1 MSAPDITIRLNEMRR
16 QRQFRQIT
24 QSLLPVLTFAH
35 LAARYQRARGEA
47 RQKFETLREIN
58 LELMVADARRRAAY
72 VVVLV
77 ASLAVYAIDFILLSA
92 VAEYFARRVYSDP
105 FMVTLAR
112 AVVPAAILSIEIMI
126 ASQRAFA
133 QEWEIEHGSSKTSWL
148 WVFFSL
154 LLLCVL
160 PSMLVATHIVSMPSR
175 MTRSLEIV
183 NILQMIGLVA
193 LAVVMHGVVLY
204 GGQLAVEAKAYIYLT
219 YRSWRLGRQVRRLD
233 EKYQKA
239 ATSATH
245 AYILHER
252 AVQEYRS
259 IYPSS
264 DLTPGPFDLTTHR
277 LLRTRLGREIPGLP
291 PPSDTSGR
299 EGYGNLCSDG
309 ELTG

>member
-16 QRQFRQIT
+16 QKLFRQIT

-35 LAARYQRARGEA
+35 LAAKYQRALGEA

-112 AVVPAAILSIEIMI
+112 AIVPAAILMIEIMI

-133 QEWEIEHGSSKTSWL
+133 QEWAVENGSSKTSWL
-148 WVFFSL
+148 WVLFSL

-160 PSMLVATHIVSMPSR
+160 PSMLVATHIVSMPAR
-175 MTRSLEIV
+175 MTQSLEIV
-183 NILQMIGLVA
+183 NILQMVGLVA

-204 GGQLAVEAKAYIYLT
+204 GGQLAVEAKASLYLT

-233 EKYQKA
+233 EKYQKV

-259 IYPSS
+259 LYPSS
-264 DLTPGPFDLTTHR
+264 DLTPGPFDLTTQR
-277 LLRTRLGREIPGLP
+277 LLRTRLGHEIPGLQ
-291 PPSDTSGR
+291 PPSDTSDR